1 MSFPFSLPL
10 ILDGATGTNLIA
22 AGMPSGVCVEQWI
35 LEHPQVITD
44 LQKKFIDAGS
54 NALYAPTFGANR
66 QKLAGYG
73 LQDRVEEFNLRLV
86 ELTKRVAEP
95 AGVLVG
101 GDISPAGVMIE
112 PYGDLTFDQ
121 LYDIYLE
128 QAIALK
134 KAGVDFL
141 IVETQM
147 SLADM
152 RAGVLA
158 AKEVGLPVFVTMTVE
173 ENGRSI
179 MGANPLSVLITLQ
192 AMGADAV
199 GLNCSTGSK
208 RMGGI
213 LKELLPHAAVPLIA
227 KPNAG
232 KPCEENPAHYDLS
245 PTQFAAEM
253 KSLRQSGVA
262 ILGGCC
268 GTTPAHIAA
277 LAATLREPVPACP
290 LPAEPDNFAGAIEGE
305 PFFLGDDIVLSEPL
319 ECSYDLAD
327 ELIDLEDETVNAVLI
342 TVSTKEEAQ
351 TLIESAAMTRL
362 PIVVHCSD
370 LNVLAHTLRNF
381 QGRLLVDSENGL
393 EEKQMLPIIQKY
405 GAILY

>member
-44 LQKKFIDAGS
+44 LQQKFIDAGS

-73 LQDRVEEFNLRLV
+73 LQDHVEEFNLRLV

-112 PYGDLTFDQ
+112 PYGDLTFDE
-121 LYDIYLE
+121 LFDIYLE
-128 QAIALK
+128 QARALK

-158 AKEVGLPVFVTMTVE
+158 AKEVDLPVFVTMTVE
-173 ENGRSI
+173 QNGRSI

-199 GLNCSTGSK
+199 GLNCSTGPDL
-208 RMGGI
+208 MGSI

-232 KPCEENPAHYDLS
+232 KPCEENSAHYDLT
-245 PTQFAAEM
+245 PTQFADEM
-253 KSLRQSGVA
+253 KELWESGIA

-268 GTTPAHIAA
+268 GTTPEHIAA
-277 LAATLREPVPACP
+277 LTSALRDASQAHP

-342 TVSTKEEAQ
+342 TVNTKEEAR
-351 TLIESAAMTRL
+351 TLIESASMTRL

-370 LNVLAHTLRNF
+370 LSVLEFTLRNF
-381 QGRLLVDSENGL
+381 QGRLLVDSENGM
-393 EEKQMLPIIQKY
+393 EEEQILPIIKKY